1 MAKRVAKEM
10 SLEEFD
16 DCCKWEQR
24 GTADPQAE
32 AAASFQGLLDN
43 LADVSS

>member
-1 MAKRVAKEM
+1 LEAAFRNGAKRT
-10 SLEEFD
+10 L
-16 DCCKWEQR
+16 R
-24 GTADPQAE
+24 PNPQAE